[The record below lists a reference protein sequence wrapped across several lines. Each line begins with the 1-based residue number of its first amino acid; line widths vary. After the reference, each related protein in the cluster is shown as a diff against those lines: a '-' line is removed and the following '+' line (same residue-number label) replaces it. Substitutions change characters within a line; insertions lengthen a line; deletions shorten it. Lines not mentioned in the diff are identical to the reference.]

1 MFQQKMLQIYTQNSI
16 IVLMLVTTP
25 KEHYFSKGT
34 FTCDQTLS
42 KPSLR
47 FSYILFFF
55 VCSLFPKATF

>member
-1 MFQQKMLQIYTQNSI
+1 MLQIYTQNSI
-16 IVLMLVTTP
+16 IVLMLVITP

-47 FSYILFFF
+47 FSFFF
-55 VCSLFPKATF
+55 FFFFVCVCSLFPKATF